1 MSRTNKNNN
10 ELTRNKISTFNS
22 KLFLDMELS
31 EENINSNSDTDYSN
45 VSIEIP
51 DMKLKDFLSNDL
63 IEELKLP
70 PYRQK
75 TDISNNL
82 NNNRKNLIENENYKY
97 ILKNNNFKNGCTF
110 KLNNNVNIYNSLKY
124 NPLLPLINKGFEF
137 FPKSIKSNDNEKDYK
152 INCEDNNII
161 NYIKQNEN
169 LFKIN
174 KKNDWH
180 CIICNNINYGFRVK
194 CNRCGFLKDSS
205 SDNIYKK
212 FNEQKT
218 NNTYQ
223 QNKNNYN
230 IFNNSYNQK

>member
-1 MSRTNKNNN
+1 MSKTNKSHN

-31 EENINSNSDTDYSN
+31 EENINSNSDTDDSD
-45 VSIEIP
+45 VSIETP

-63 IEELKLP
+63 IEELELP
-70 PYRQK
+70 LYNQK

-82 NNNRKNLIENENYKY
+82 NNNKKNFENYKY
-97 ILKNNNFKNGCTF
+97 ILNNNNNFKNGYTF

-124 NPLLPLINKGFEF
+124 NPLLPLINKGYVF
-137 FPKSIKSNDNEKDYK
+137 FPKNIQSNDNEKDYK

-161 NYIKQNEN
+161 NYIKQNEY

-174 KKNDWH
+174 KKNDWL

-194 CNRCGFLKDSS
+194 CNRCGFLKESS
-205 SDNIYKK
+205 SGNIYKK
-212 FNEQKT
+212 FNEQIT
-218 NNTYQ
+218 
-223 QNKNNYN
+223 
-230 IFNNSYNQK
+230 NNSYQ